1 MRMRSFATAAV
12 LAGSL
17 ALAGTT
23 AAHAADPDPTT
34 GTAGNSPGV
43 LSGNVTQVPVNLGL
57 NLCGDSIDVIGL
69 LNPAGGSTCTA
80 Q

>member
-34 GTAGNSPGV
+34 GTASNSPGV
-43 LSGNVTQVPVNLGL
+43 LSGNVTQIPVDLGL

-69 LNPAGGSTCTA
+69 LNPAGGSTCST